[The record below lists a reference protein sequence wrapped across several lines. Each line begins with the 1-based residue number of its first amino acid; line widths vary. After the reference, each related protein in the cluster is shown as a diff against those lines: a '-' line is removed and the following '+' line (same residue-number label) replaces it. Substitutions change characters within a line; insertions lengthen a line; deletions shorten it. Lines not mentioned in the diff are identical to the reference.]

1 MFKKDTFMKAGTLVA
16 GGVVASIV
24 TNKLTMIADTRLRSA
39 VPVVLGIILAG
50 NKNKMISGLGDGMVA
65 VGGTKLVASLLPNMG
80 ISAIDADEVVE
91 GVYIDQNPINATSS
105 MQNMDVI
112 NGYDE
117 DYTDAD

>member
-24 TNKLTMIADTRLRSA
+24 TNKLTMIADNRLRSA
-39 VPVVLGIILAG
+39 VPVVLGIFLAG

-91 GVYIDQNPINATSS
+91 GVYVDDNPINATSS

-112 NGYDE
+112 NGYD
-117 DYTDAD
+117 DYSDNDY

>member
-16 GGVVASIV
+16 GGAVASIV
-24 TNKLTMIADTRLRSA
+24 TNKLTMIADTRIRAA
-39 VPVVLGIILAG
+39 VPVVLGIFLAG
-50 NKNKMISGLGDGMVA
+50 NKNKMLSGLGDGMVA
-65 VGGTKLVASLLPNMG
+65 VGGTKLVAALLPNMG

>member
-117 DYTDAD
+117 DYSDAD